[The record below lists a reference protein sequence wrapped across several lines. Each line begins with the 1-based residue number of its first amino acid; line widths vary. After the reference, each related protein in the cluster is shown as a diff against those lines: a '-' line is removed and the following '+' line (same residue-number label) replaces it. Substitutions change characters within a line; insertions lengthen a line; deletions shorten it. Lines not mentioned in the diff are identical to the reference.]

1 METKFDFE
9 DENLEKDLRKNASG
23 LFRGILIFI
32 KSVFSFYKD
41 VDKNATINSI
51 KKDISMRGT
60 TAWILICSILIASV
74 GLNADS
80 TAVVIGA
87 MLISPLLGP
96 ILGLGLSISTNDID
110 TLKSSITNTLVMVF
124 LSIGTAYIFFISI
137 PISEETPELL
147 SRTSPDIRD
156 VLIAFFGGL
165 ALIIAKTKKENIS
178 SAIFGV
184 AIATALM
191 PPLCTVGYYLAEGEL
206 LKARGAILLFL
217 INTLYIIVAT
227 YLTLKVLRFPLI
239 VYANSRRRRFIA
251 NAIALIAISSFIFA
265 GYKFRGVIKKSTFE
279 TEARNFLNTELSM
292 LSNGDYLSKSAK
304 VEYND
309 GEPEIIIN
317 TFGQK
322 PISKDLMDLLNKKIK
337 TNQELEFTKLL
348 FIQQEIEDSYTLNNT
363 FLKELRSRDSVD
375 IALKK
380 NEIENLNKEINQLRS
395 LSEEKLI
402 FSSII
407 SEAKL
412 IYPGI
417 NSFEIYETIR
427 TDFQKTDTV
436 VVVSLSWSDIID
448 DNNKLQLN
456 QSIKNWIGLKFE
468 SKNIEINEKN

>member
-9 DENLEKDLRKNASG
+9 DENLEKNLKKNASG
-23 LFRGILIFI
+23 LFKGILIFI
-32 KSVFSFYKD
+32 KSIFSFYKD

-51 KKDISMRGT
+51 KNDISMRGT
-60 TAWILICSILIASV
+60 TAWILVCSILIASV

-80 TAVVIGA
+80 IPVVIGA

-96 ILGLGLSISTNDID
+96 ILGLGLSISINDID
-110 TLKSSITNTLVMVF
+110 TLKTSIINTLVMVV
-124 LSIGTAYIFFISI
+124 LSIGAAYIFFLVI
-137 PISEETPELL
+137 PIKEESSELL
-147 SRTSPDIRD
+147 ARTNPDVRD

-191 PPLCTVGYYLAEGEL
+191 PPLCTVGYYLAEGDFS
-206 LKARGAILLFL
+206 KAQGAILLFL

-239 VYANSRRRRFIA
+239 VYANSRKRRFIA

-279 TEARNFLNTELSM
+279 TEARNFLNSELSM

-309 GEPEIIIN
+309 GESKITIN

-322 PISKDLMDLLNKKIK
+322 PISKDIMDLLNKKIK
-337 TNQELEFTKLL
+337 TNQELESTKLL

-363 FLKELRSRDSVD
+363 FLKELRSRDSID

-380 NEIENLNKEINQLRS
+380 NEIENLNKEINQLRF
-395 LSEEKLI
+395 LSEEKFL

-407 SEAKL
+407 NEAKL
-412 IYPGI
+412 IYPNL

-436 VVVSLSWSDIID
+436 VVVSVSWSDIIN

-468 SKNIEINEKN
+468 SKNIEIVEKN

>member
-1 METKFDFE
+1 LETKFDFK
-9 DENLEKDLRKNASG
+9 DENFEKDLKKNASG
-23 LFRGILIFI
+23 LFNGILIFI

-41 VDKNATINSI
+41 VDKNGTINSI

-110 TLKSSITNTLVMVF
+110 TLKSSIINTLVMVF

-265 GYKFRGVIKKSTFE
+265 GYKFGGVIKKSTFE

-395 LSEEKLI
+395 LSEEKLM

-407 SEAKL
+407 GEAKL

-448 DNNKLQLN
+448 NNNKLQLN

>member
-1 METKFDFE
+1 LETKFDFK
-9 DENLEKDLRKNASG
+9 DENFEKDLKKNASG
-23 LFRGILIFI
+23 LFNGILIFI

-41 VDKNATINSI
+41 VDKNGTINSI

-110 TLKSSITNTLVMVF
+110 TLKSSIINTLVMVF

-309 GEPEIIIN
+309 GESEIIIN

-337 TNQELEFTKLL
+337 INENLKSTKLL

-363 FLKELRSRDSVD
+363 FLKELRSRDSID
-375 IALKK
+375 IARKK
-380 NEIENLNKEINQLRS
+380 YEIENLSEEINQLRS
-395 LSEEKLI
+395 LSEEKLL
-402 FSSII
+402 FSSLIN
-407 SEAKL
+407 EAKL
-412 IYPGI
+412 IYPDL

-436 VVVSLSWSDIID
+436 VVVSISWSDIID

-468 SKNIEINEKN
+468 SKNIEIIEKN